1 MRRHFIS
8 LCLLFLAAIIMASCL
23 NSDNDDVTF
32 YDDAAITAFS
42 LSSVE
47 MTRHTT
53 DSTGTDSTYV
63 EMSTE
68 VSSYNFYIDQLQGLI
83 YNVDSLPVGTNAAKI
98 LCTYSTKNNSYA
110 AIKSMTSDTLTYFN
124 TADTIDFSSPRTIS
138 VFSTSGLNEKKYT
151 ITVNVHKES
160 ADSFK
165 WTQYPDSRVLTTLRD
180 MKSHFLNGNIIV
192 MAPVD
197 NATKV
202 YRMNAA
208 NDKVLTED
216 DATLDDANA
225 YKNAVVKGNT
235 MFVLDGNKVK
245 KTQDGHNY
253 EVVVDQ
259 APISRLVA
267 ASSTEVYGLT
277 ADNRFMAS
285 TDDCLT
291 WTESN
296 MDSEGRYV
304 PTYDLSFVCQDF
316 QYSKNTDYV
325 LLVGNRH
332 EATTATDSLAVVWR
346 NIVEKDAGSNK
357 SSWTY
362 MNYDSRSQS
371 PLKSLS
377 SLNVIA
383 YDNLL
388 LAFGGK
394 GINGCKEKAY
404 SSIYASSDGGMKWV
418 KHTSIEYPYGFDN
431 SASAMTVC
439 TDDNDYVWIM
449 LNSSGQV
456 WRGRLNKLGW
466 RH

>member
-1 MRRHFIS
+1 
-8 LCLLFLAAIIMASCL
+8 MASCL

-160 ADSFK
+160 ADSFT

-216 DATLDDANA
+216 DTTLDDANA
-225 YKNAVVKGNT
+225 YKNAVV
-235 MFVLDGNKVK
+235 
-245 KTQDGHNY
+245 
-253 EVVVDQ
+253 
-259 APISRLVA
+259 
-267 ASSTEVYGLT
+267 
-277 ADNRFMAS
+277 
-285 TDDCLT
+285 
-291 WTESN
+291 
-296 MDSEGRYV
+296 
-304 PTYDLSFVCQDF
+304 
-316 QYSKNTDYV
+316 
-325 LLVGNRH
+325 
-332 EATTATDSLAVVWR
+332 
-346 NIVEKDAGSNK
+346 
-357 SSWTY
+357 
-362 MNYDSRSQS
+362 
-371 PLKSLS
+371 
-377 SLNVIA
+377 
-383 YDNLL
+383 
-388 LAFGGK
+388 
-394 GINGCKEKAY
+394 
-404 SSIYASSDGGMKWV
+404 
-418 KHTSIEYPYGFDN
+418 
-431 SASAMTVC
+431 
-439 TDDNDYVWIM
+439 
-449 LNSSGQV
+449 
-456 WRGRLNKLGW
+456 
-466 RH
+466 